1 MAPEVR
7 REPLQARAEFGNALT
22 RFFGRIAAVLA
33 KQSPAKLPD
42 GELVLASGVVGAIL
56 LARSVD
62 DPELSDRIL
71 HACRTFYSDA
81 FAGTTPTSTLP

>member
-1 MAPEVR
+1 MHKMDRVSAV
-7 REPLQARAEFGNALT
+7 QRAEIRAAARIDST

-33 KQSPAKLPD
+33 EQSPAKPRA
-42 GELVLASGVVGAIL
+42 GNWFWASGVVGAIL

-62 DPELSDRIL
+62 DPEPSDRIL

-81 FAGTTPTSTLP
+81 FAGVSG